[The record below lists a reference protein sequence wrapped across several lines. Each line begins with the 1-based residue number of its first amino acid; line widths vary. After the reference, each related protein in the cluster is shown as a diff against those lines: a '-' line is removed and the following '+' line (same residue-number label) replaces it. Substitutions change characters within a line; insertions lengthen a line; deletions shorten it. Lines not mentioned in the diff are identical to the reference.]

1 MRCAVKYS
9 ELYKQLIGLILFPL
23 ALTAVY
29 LLVMYVLQLLKVSET
44 MQQIYSIGGSVV
56 LVLIGIFVVRKNV
69 LIDADAE
76 YDLNGVHFQLKNISF
91 LYKEASISVLYENIQ
106 SISFNDNDN
115 YRIYVQLKTRA
126 PKKTIYISPDKYE
139 NNATFISYWKDVAN
153 KINQ

>member
-44 MQQIYSIGGSVV
+44 MQHIYSIGGSVV
-56 LVLIGIFVVRKNV
+56 LVLIGIFIVRKNV

-76 YDLNGVHFQLKNISF
+76 YDLNGVHFQLK
-91 LYKEASISVLYENIQ
+91 
-106 SISFNDNDN
+106 
-115 YRIYVQLKTRA
+115 IYLFCT
-126 PKKTIYISPDKYE
+126 KKHPFQYCLITFKVSHLMIMITIE
-139 NNATFISYWKDVAN
+139 FTCN
-153 KINQ
+153 